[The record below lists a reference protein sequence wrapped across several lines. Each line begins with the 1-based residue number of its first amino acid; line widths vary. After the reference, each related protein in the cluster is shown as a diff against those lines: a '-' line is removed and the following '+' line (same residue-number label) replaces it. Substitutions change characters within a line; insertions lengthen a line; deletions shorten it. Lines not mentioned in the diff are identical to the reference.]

1 MARHT
6 QHFENAIT
14 RLKKMIHSLGAHVE
28 ENVTAAVR
36 SIINRDA
43 DLGTRIIESDNT
55 IDNMEVELEEEC
67 LKVLAL
73 YQPVANDLRLIVAL
87 LKINND
93 LERIGDLAVNM
104 AERAV
109 FLADQGGVSIPKEFP
124 LMAEKTQW
132 MLKNALDSLVNLD
145 PVLAR
150 RVCAMDDEVDE
161 LNRKMFEAFENQ
173 LNRGP
178 DKLRPMLELLSAAR
192 YLERVADHATNICE
206 DVIYLI
212 GGEIVRHRKEALIIP
227 LNQAKKEEGQKK
239 G

>member
-1 MARHT
+1 MPRHT
-6 QHFENAIT
+6 QHFENAIQ
-14 RLKKMIHSLGAHVE
+14 RLKKMTHNLGAHVE
-28 ENVTAAVR
+28 ENVGRSVR
-36 SIINRDA
+36 SLINRDSKLA
-43 DLGTRIIESDNT
+43 SQIMESDT
-55 IDNMEVELEEEC
+55 KIDDLEVELEEEC

-73 YQPVANDLRLIVAL
+73 YQPVANDLRLVVAL

-93 LERIGDLAVNM
+93 LERIGDLAVNI
-104 AERAV
+104 AERAI
-109 FLADQGGVSIPKEFP
+109 FLADHVKLVIPEEFP

-132 MLKNALDSLVNLD
+132 MLQKALDSLVDLD

-150 RVCAMDDEVDE
+150 RVCAMDDEVDD
-161 LNRKMFEAFENQ
+161 LNRRMFNNFEGQ
-173 LNRGP
+173 LGKGP
-178 DKLRPMLELLSAAR
+178 EKLRPLLELLSASR

-227 LNQAKKEEGQKK
+227 MEQAKKSSGK

>member
-6 QHFENAIT
+6 QHFESAIT
-14 RLKKMIHSLGAHVE
+14 RLKKMIHALGAHVE
-28 ENVTAAVR
+28 ENVGRAVR

-43 DLGTRIIESDNT
+43 ELGAEVMESDDK
-55 IDNMEVELEEEC
+55 IDEMEVELEEEC

-73 YQPVANDLRLIVAL
+73 YQPVANDLRLVVAL

-104 AERAV
+104 AERAI
-109 FLADQGGVSIPKEFP
+109 FLADQGGVAIPEEYP

-132 MLKNALDSLVNLD
+132 MLQHALDSLVDLD

-150 RVCAMDDEVDE
+150 RVCAMDDVVDE
-161 LNRKMFEAFENQ
+161 LNRKMFEAFESQ
-173 LNRGP
+173 LGKGP
-178 DKLRPMLELLSAAR
+178 EKLRPMLELLSAGR
-192 YLERVADHATNICE
+192 YLERAADHATNICE
-206 DVIYLI
+206 DVIYLV

-227 LNQAKKEEGQKK
+227 LDQAKKGESGRKS
-239 G
+239 